1 MKGFVAKLAF
11 KAAALAERAV
21 DSPLGTHAGG
31 AGSPHVYALPVDAHE
46 LLSVPHAHYL
56 ELVGTVLC
64 KLDGLHHAH
73 PFAKEVGKI
82 GLAKVDVA
90 GIVFGPA
97 YVDDLEL
104 LLAAGEAAAG
114 EGDGGEAYIGS
125 AFLVVDAL
133 ELMYVREFGG
143 GLHAG
148 GEFELPAHRKG
159 FAILRH
165 QGIRRM
171 GVSLDLVALTV
182 GYIGQSPVVV
192 VLDMKIKVEDM
203 FLQSFVIALA
213 YMPERR
219 LGVRSGIVRSL
230 VAETLFR
237 NQTVCISIFSVR
249 LEDEAAC
256 RSLVLVAAI
265 LSASVLVSPVLR
277 ICAGLGAAGNRIGTN
292 IATKLINNHII
303 R

>member
-1 MKGFVAKLAF
+1 VEGLVAELAF
-11 KAAALAERAV
+11 KAAALAEGAV
-21 DSPLGTHAGG
+21 DSPLWTHSGG
-31 AGSPHVYALPVDAHE
+31 AASPHVDALPVDAHE

-56 ELVGTVLC
+56 ELVGAVLC

-133 ELMYVREFGG
+133 ELVYVAEFGG

-148 GEFELPAHRKG
+148 GKLELPAHAEG
-159 FAILRH
+159 FAL
-165 QGIRRM
+165 GL
-171 GVSLDLVALTV
+171 GDEAFGGFAVGLDFVALAV
-182 GYIGQSPVVV
+182 RDVCKAAVIV
-192 VLDMKIKVEDM
+192 VLYVDDEVEDV
-203 FLQSFVIALA
+203 FFQGGVPALA
-213 YMPERR
+213 DVAEGAG
-219 LGVRSGIVRSL
+219 GVLSGIVRRFKV
-230 VAETLFR
+230 VAFFKDEVVGAFIVAIGPQGTFGGFFR
-237 NQTVCISIFSVR
+237 FGDGVGLSSGACFFSG
-249 LEDEAAC
+249 
-256 RSLVLVAAI
+256 
-265 LSASVLVSPVLR
+265 
-277 ICAGLGAAGNRIGTN
+277 AGPLLAVP
-292 IATKLINNHII
+292 
-303 R
+303 